1 MYTTVASRDW
11 AEKLIIETAIIM
23 LSSPEPNI
31 AYGNER
37 AWEYINTHL
46 MGENDKKACLHV
58 LKGEARK
65 LARLGTNG
73 IRIGSEGSKELCSL
87 LCNIEPNA
95 GDEAINQGKKGNNSG
110 IIPRMERFHGPVK
123 KGYGFLQSFKAMAE
137 GMTDGRKIQVF
148 SGLLEK
154 EALSWFLG
162 TKFHSWKELE
172 EEFLQT
178 WCVVMTSTNAI
189 VDVAKIFQKENK
201 YIWIYALLLT
211 MTR

>member
-1 MYTTVASRDW
+1 MYTTLASRDW

-23 LSSPEPNI
+23 LSSPETNI

-73 IRIGSEGSKELCSL
+73 IRIRSEGFKELFSL

-95 GDEAINQGKKGNNSG
+95 GEKQSTRARRVTTQGSYQ
-110 IIPRMERFHGPVK
+110 E
-123 KGYGFLQSFKAMAE
+123 
-137 GMTDGRKIQVF
+137 
-148 SGLLEK
+148 
-154 EALSWFLG
+154 
-162 TKFHSWKELE
+162 
-172 EEFLQT
+172 
-178 WCVVMTSTNAI
+178 
-189 VDVAKIFQKENK
+189 
-201 YIWIYALLLT
+201 
-211 MTR
+211 